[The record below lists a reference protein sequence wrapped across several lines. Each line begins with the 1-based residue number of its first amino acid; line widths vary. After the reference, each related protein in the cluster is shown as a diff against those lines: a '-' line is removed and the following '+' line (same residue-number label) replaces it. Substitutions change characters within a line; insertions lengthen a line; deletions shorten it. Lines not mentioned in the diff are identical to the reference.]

1 MDFLTPKSFETL
13 YSGVKGKSD
22 EELVEMMV
30 DNLEIIAGTYQ
41 ENVENGGQL
50 GSLLLV
56 IGAQMACDGL
66 EIIPDAKKWQYEYDF
81 TGKKF
86 IRVYF
91 YDSRKLLDI
100 EADGLTVKQ
109 KKV

>member
-1 MDFLTPKSFETL
+1 MSKLIFIILFLIGSAFASKP
-13 YSGVKGKSD
+13 
-22 EELVEMMV
+22 LV
-30 DNLEIIAGTYQ
+30 LEICNPNFCYEQ
-41 ENVENGGQL
+41 
-50 GSLLLV
+50 
-56 IGAQMACDGL
+56 
-66 EIIPDAKKWQYEYDF
+66 IIPDAKKWQYEYDF

-91 YDSRKLLDI
+91 YDSSKLLDI